1 MKKRNPRQRGYYVLG
16 ARGSGKNRVL
26 GRHLPW
32 QDYQA
37 ILPLALS
44 DPHVKTL
51 SELVKEVFA
60 DATKKQKPSQPET
73 GKEDPGLT
81 A

>member
-1 MKKRNPRQRGYYVLG
+1 MKKRNQRQFKISPLG
-16 ARGSGKNRVL
+16 ARGSGCKRVL
-26 GRHLPW
+26 DWQLTW
-32 QDYQA
+32 QDYQD
-37 ILPLALS
+37 ILPLVPS

-60 DATKKQKPSQPET
+60 DATKKQKPSQPR
-73 GKEDPGLT
+73 